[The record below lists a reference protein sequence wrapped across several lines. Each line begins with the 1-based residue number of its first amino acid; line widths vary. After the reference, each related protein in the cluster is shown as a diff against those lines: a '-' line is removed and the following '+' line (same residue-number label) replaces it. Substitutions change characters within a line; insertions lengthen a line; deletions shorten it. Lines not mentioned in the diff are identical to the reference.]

1 MSLLARARARE
12 TAAWSE
18 MVRLYTPLVAHW
30 CRRCG
35 LDSHDSADCIQEV
48 FTAVASS
55 LQNYEPR
62 RTNGAF
68 RAWLWTITRNK
79 VRDIFRRRSHQ
90 PQAVGGSTAGQ
101 SLAELPDESA
111 VPDDEPSDAAQ
122 LSELVQR
129 GLEQVRG
136 EFESR
141 SWQSFWRTAIDGIP
155 TSIVAE
161 QLGLT
166 AAAVR
171 QNRSR
176 VMRRLRQQLGDV
188 A

>member
-1 MSLLARARARE
+1 M
-12 TAAWSE
+12 
-18 MVRLYTPLVAHW
+18 
-30 CRRCG
+30 
-35 LDSHDSADCIQEV
+35 QEV
-48 FTAVASS
+48 FASVASS
-55 LQNYEPR
+55 LGTYEPR
-62 RTNGAF
+62 SANGAF

-79 VRDIFRRRSHQ
+79 VRDFIRRKSRQ
-90 PQAVGGSTAGQ
+90 PQAMGGSTARQ
-101 SLAELPDESA
+101 SVADLPDESA

-129 GLEQVRG
+129 SLEQVRS
-136 EFESR
+136 EFEWT

-155 TSIVAE
+155 TAVVAE